1 VRALVRILLAGGF
14 AFGVLTAVIV
24 DAEPAGACT
33 CLNATETGAL
43 ERSAVAFI
51 GTALP
56 VPPEIRYP
64 HATNATGA
72 PYSLADRTLRFRVE
86 RVFKGDVAAEQELVT
101 PGQSSA
107 CGISVDVGTRYLV
120 FGASPFVED
129 GVVTLVTP
137 EPGQYL
143 SYLCDG
149 TRPARLDERP
159 PSFPEG
165 TDLARGPVDE
175 RESPAPVLPES
186 SSTQWFVLPVV
197 MGALVIAIAAGML
210 FALRRRDR

>member
-1 VRALVRILLAGGF
+1 VRAIVRILLASGF

-24 DAEPAGACT
+24 GAEPAGACT
-33 CLNATETGAL
+33 CVNATESGAL

-56 VPPEIRYP
+56 VPPEIQYP

-72 PYSLADRTLRFRVE
+72 PYSLADRTLRFRVD

-120 FGASPFVED
+120 FGASPVVED

-149 TRPARLDERP
+149 NRPARLDERP
-159 PSFPEG
+159 PGFPEG

-186 SSTQWFVLPVV
+186 SSTQWYVLPVIWA
-197 MGALVIAIAAGML
+197 ALVVAMTAVVVMT
-210 FALRRRDR
+210 LRTRR